1 MAPPPAPLDLKLPP
15 SRRIPEVKVSDLYCS
30 GFVTTTEISRDL
42 NVLAKFPGAVSMM
55 VVEAEYVYLSQGA
68 SDGVTPGEIFT
79 AVRPT
84 RSVRST
90 REGIG
95 DLGRH
100 YLEVGQL
107 QAVLVQPGFALARV
121 IQSCDAI
128 EVGDPLVGFEEID
141 LPELTQ
147 NRRIG
152 AMMPSSGKIT
162 GAVALGRD
170 VLANSGPPVFG
181 GVTEVAGIPS
191 SHLGKYFAGV
201 CRGRPDRL
209 HRPR

>member
-1 MAPPPAPLDLKLPP
+1 LTVEMAPPPAPLDLKLPP

-68 SDGVTPGEIFT
+68 SDGVTSGEIFT

-95 DLGRH
+95 TWGGTTWESVSCRRSWFSP
-100 YLEVGQL
+100 
-107 QAVLVQPGFALARV
+107 VLHWR
-121 IQSCDAI
+121 
-128 EVGDPLVGFEEID
+128 GDPIL
-141 LPELTQ
+141 
-147 NRRIG
+147 
-152 AMMPSSGKIT
+152 
-162 GAVALGRD
+162 
-170 VLANSGPPVFG
+170 
-181 GVTEVAGIPS
+181 
-191 SHLGKYFAGV
+191 
-201 CRGRPDRL
+201 
-209 HRPR
+209 